1 MESFSVQAY
10 LKATD
15 NNFVSTFK
23 DAAKQVQNFQNNTNS
38 TMSTVGQVATSTG
51 KTLTKAVTVPI
62 VGIGVA
68 AAKVGGDFEAQMSRV
83 KAISGATGSSFEEL
97 RQQAI
102 DLGAKTA
109 FSAKESAA
117 GMENLASAG
126 FDAKEI
132 MEAMP
137 GLLDLAAVSGGDVA
151 LASENAATA
160 LRGFNLDASQSGH
173 VANVFARAAADTNA
187 EVGDMGEAM
196 KYIAPVANT
205 MGLSLEETAAAIGIM
220 SDAGVKGSQAGTTL
234 RGALSRLA
242 KPTKPM
248 IEKMQ
253 ELGVSFYDASGK
265 MIPLKDQISVLKKSF
280 TGLTQEQKNNAL
292 VTLYGQESLSGMVAL
307 VDKGPDAL
315 SKLTTSLQNSD
326 GAADKMART
335 MQDNMNSSLEQMMGA
350 FESAAIV
357 IQKILAPAVK
367 QVADAVS
374 GLVDKF
380 VSAPEPVQKMI
391 VTIGLIV
398 AAIGPLL
405 LIVGKAIKIF
415 QTMKVGFLALRS
427 GLALIGSSFTAISLP
442 VLGIIAAIAAVIAI
456 GILVYKNWDKI
467 SKFGKEVWA
476 NVKKFASDA
485 AEGIKEKWGDITQW
499 FSDTWNNLK
508 SGAKGLWDGTIQG
521 AKDAVDS
528 VKNAWGG
535 VKEWFSDKWNGIKD
549 GAKGIWGN
557 IKSGAKS
564 GADGVQNAWSNTKK
578 WFSNLWDGIV
588 SGGKSIGSKMLEP
601 IVNLFNAYKE
611 IFQPL
616 LTFFSGLWDQVK
628 TIFSSAWEAI
638 KTVVMGPV
646 LLLIDLITG
655 NFEQMKKDALMLW
668 QTMVDSIQ
676 TIVSTFVQIV
686 GGFFQGLWGVI
697 QNIWDTLVLEA
708 QTAWTTLTTF
718 IVTTVKNM
726 ITAVVNGWNSFKQ
739 GTIDLWNATI
749 QWIQDTWSAF
759 VSWII
764 QTANDIVNG
773 VINGWNAFKQ
783 GTVDL
788 WNATVQWVKDTW
800 ASFKQ
805 WVIDS
810 ANAIVNGVKQGWE
823 NLKQGTI
830 DLWNGMVNGL
840 KGIWDGLKQS
850 VSDLID
856 NVVDIFNTLKNINL
870 LDIGK
875 AIIDGFIKGLKQ
887 KWEDGMKFISGIGD
901 WIREHKGPIRK
912 DRKLLTPAG
921 NAIMNGL
928 NSGLTGGF
936 RDVQSNVSGMGD
948 MIANAINSDYSV
960 DIGANVAAANRSIS
974 SQVSHDVN
982 LNQGKQPA
990 LLNVRIGNQNFKAFV
1005 DDISNAQGQAI
1016 NLNMEF

>member
-23 DAAKQVQNFQNNTNS
+23 DAAKQVQNFQKNTNS
-38 TMSTVGQVATSTG
+38 TMSAVGQVATSTG

-62 VGIGVA
+62 VGIGIA

-126 FDAKEI
+126 FNAKEI

-173 VANVFARAAADTNA
+173 VANVFAKAAADTNA

-196 KYIAPVANT
+196 KYVAPVANT
-205 MGLSLEETAAAIGIM
+205 MGLSLEEVAAAIGIM

-253 ELGVSFYDASGK
+253 ELGISFYDASGK

-315 SKLTTSLQNSD
+315 GKLTSSLENSD

-350 FESAAIV
+350 LESAAIV
-357 IQKILAPAVK
+357 IQKVMAPAVRK
-367 QVADAVS
+367 IADAVS
-374 GLVDKF
+374 GMVDMF

-391 VTIGLIV
+391 VVIGLIV

-405 LIVGKAIKIF
+405 VIF
-415 QTMKVGFLALRS
+415 GQAVVTIQRVKVGFMALQA
-427 GLALIGSSFTAISLP
+427 GLALMETSLAAVILP
-442 VLGIIAAIAAVIAI
+442 VLGIVAAIAAVIVI
-456 GILVYKNWDKI
+456 GVLVYKNWDKI
-467 SKFGKEVWA
+467 VAFGKKAWA
-476 NVKKFASDA
+476 NITKFVSDA
-485 AEGIKEKWGDITQW
+485 AKAIKEKWGDITQW
-499 FSDTWNNLK
+499 FSDTWNNIK
-508 SGAKGLWDGTIQG
+508 NGAKGLWDGTIQG

-528 VKNAWGG
+528 VKNAWNGI
-535 VKEWFSDKWNGIKD
+535 KEWF
-549 GAKGIWGN
+549 A
-557 IKSGAKS
+557 
-564 GADGVQNAWSNTKK
+564 
-578 WFSNLWDGIV
+578 NLWKGTT
-588 SGGKSIGSKMLEP
+588 SGLASAWDSVTTTLAPFVETIKT
-601 IVNLFNAYKE
+601 
-611 IFQPL
+611 IFQPML
-616 LTFFSGLWDQVK
+616 DFFSGLWGQVK
-628 TIFSSAWEAI
+628 TIFGSAWEII

-655 NFEQMKKDALMLW
+655 DFNQFKEDFGMLW
-668 QTMVDSIQ
+668 QTLATAIQ
-676 TIVSTFVQIV
+676 TIVQTFVNIV
-686 GGFFQGLWGVI
+686 VGFYSSFFQTVVNIWTTIVNTIQSLWG
-697 QNIWDTLVLEA
+697 A
-708 QTAWTTLTTF
+708 FTTWVVNMAKS
-718 IVTTVKNM
+718 IVDG
-726 ITAVVNGWNSFKQ
+726 IVNGWNSFKQ

-749 QWIQDTWSAF
+749 QW
-759 VSWII
+759 
-764 QTANDIVNG
+764 
-773 VINGWNAFKQ
+773 
-783 GTVDL
+783 
-788 WNATVQWVKDTW
+788 VKDTW

-805 WVIDS
+805 WVVDS
-810 ANAIVNGVKQGWE
+810 ANAIVDGVKQGWE

-830 DLWNGMVNGL
+830 DLWNGMINGL

-850 VSDLID
+850 VSNLID
-856 NVVDIFNTLKNINL
+856 NVKTTFNNLKNINL

-875 AIIDGFIKGLKQ
+875 AIIDGLVKGLKQ

-901 WIREHKGPIRK
+901 WIRKHKGPIRV
-912 DRKLLTPAG
+912 DRKLLIPAG

-990 LLNVRIGNQNFKAFV
+990 YVTLKLGSQEYKAFV
-1005 DDISNAQGQAI
+1005 EDISGVQGLQNTI
-1016 NLNMEF
+1016 MNKF

>member
-23 DAAKQVQNFQNNTNS
+23 DAAKQVQNFQKNTNS
-38 TMSTVGQVATSTG
+38 TMSAVGQVSTSAG
-51 KTLTKAVTVPI
+51 KTLTKAVTLPI

-68 AAKVGGDFEAQMSRV
+68 AAKIGGDFESQMSRV
-83 KAISGATGSSFEEL
+83 KAISGATGSSFDEL

-126 FDAKEI
+126 FDSKEI
-132 MEAMP
+132 MKAMP

-160 LRGFNLDASQSGH
+160 LRGFNIDAGQSGH
-173 VANVFARAAADTNA
+173 VADVFARAAADTNA

-196 KYIAPVANT
+196 KYIAPVASS
-205 MGLSLEETAAAIGIM
+205 MGMSLEETAAAIGIM
-220 SDAGVKGSQAGTTL
+220 SDAGIKGSQAGTSL

-242 KPTKPM
+242 KPTDEM
-248 IEKMQ
+248 QAKMD
-253 ELGVSFYDASGK
+253 ELGLSFYDSEGK
-265 MIPLKDQISVLKKSF
+265 MKPLKDQIGMLKDAFK
-280 TGLTQEQKNNAL
+280 GLTPEQQQNAL
-292 VTLYGQESLSGMVAL
+292 VTLYGQESLSGMMAL
-307 VDKGPDAL
+307 IDKGPDKL
-315 SKLTTSLQNSD
+315 GKLTESLKNSD
-326 GAADKMART
+326 GAADKMAKT

-350 FESAAIV
+350 LESAAIV
-357 IQKILAPAVK
+357 VQKVLAPAVRK
-367 QVADAVS
+367 VADAVS

-405 LIVGKAIKIF
+405 VIF
-415 QTMKVGFLALRS
+415 GQAVLVLQRVKVGFLALRS
-427 GLALIGSSFTAISLP
+427 GLALIGSGFTAISLP

-467 SKFGKEVWA
+467 SKFGKEVWG

-485 AEGIKEKWGDITQW
+485 AEAIKEKWGDITIW

-508 SGAKGLWDGTIQG
+508 NGAKGLWDGTIQG

-528 VKNAWGG
+528 VKNAWNGI
-535 VKEWFSDKWNGIKD
+535 KEWF
-549 GAKGIWGN
+549 A
-557 IKSGAKS
+557 
-564 GADGVQNAWSNTKK
+564 
-578 WFSNLWDGIV
+578 NLWKGTT
-588 SGGKSIGSKMLEP
+588 SGLASAWDSVTTTLAPFVETIKT
-601 IVNLFNAYKE
+601 
-611 IFQPL
+611 IFQPIL
-616 LTFFSGLWDQVK
+616 DFFSGLWGQVQ
-628 TIFSSAWEAI
+628 TIFGSAWEII

-655 NFEQMKKDALMLW
+655 DFNQFKEDFAMLW
-668 QTMVDSIQ
+668 QTLATAIQ
-676 TIVSTFVQIV
+676 TIVQTFVNIV
-686 GGFFQGLWGVI
+686 VGFYKSFFQTVVNIWNAIVDGVKSLWG
-697 QNIWDTLVLEA
+697 A
-708 QTAWTTLTTF
+708 FTTWVVNMAKS
-718 IVTTVKNM
+718 IVDG
-726 ITAVVNGWNSFKQ
+726 IVNGWNS
-739 GTIDLWNATI
+739 
-749 QWIQDTWSAF
+749 
-759 VSWII
+759 
-764 QTANDIVNG
+764 
-773 VINGWNAFKQ
+773 FKQ

-788 WNATVQWVKDTW
+788 WNATIQWVKDTW

-805 WVIDS
+805 WVVDS

-830 DLWNGMVNGL
+830 DLWNGMINGL

-850 VSDLID
+850 VGDLID
-856 NVVDIFNTLKNINL
+856 NVKTTFNNLKNINL

-875 AIIDGFIKGLKQ
+875 AIIDGLVKGLKK

-901 WIREHKGPIRK
+901 WIRKHKGPIRV

-921 NAIMNGL
+921 NAIMTGL

-936 RDVQSNVSGMGD
+936 RNVQSNVSGMGD

-990 LLNVRIGNQNFKAFV
+990 SFTVKLGNQIFKAFV

-1016 NLNMEF
+1016 NLNMGF

>member
-23 DAAKQVQNFQNNTNS
+23 DAAKEVQNFQNNTNS

-62 VGIGVA
+62 VGIGIA

-126 FDAKEI
+126 FNAKEI

-173 VANVFARAAADTNA
+173 VANVFAKAAADTNA

-196 KYIAPVANT
+196 KYIAPVANS
-205 MGLSLEETAAAIGIM
+205 MGLSIEEVSAAIGIM
-220 SDAGVKGSQAGTTL
+220 SDAGIKGSQAGTSL

-242 KPTKPM
+242 KPTDAM
-248 IEKMQ
+248 QAKMD
-253 ELGVSFYDASGK
+253 ELGLSFYDSEGK
-265 MIPLKDQISVLKKSF
+265 MKPLKDQIGMLKDAFK
-280 TGLTQEQKNNAL
+280 GLTPEQQQNAL
-292 VTLYGQESLSGMVAL
+292 VTLYGQESLSGMLAL
-307 VDKGPDAL
+307 IDKGPDKL
-315 SKLTTSLQNSD
+315 GKLTDSLKNSD

-350 FESAAIV
+350 LESAAIV
-357 IQKILAPAVK
+357 IQKVMAPAVRK
-367 QVADAVS
+367 IADAVS
-374 GLVDKF
+374 GMVDMF

-391 VTIGLIV
+391 VVIGLIV

-405 LIVGKAIKIF
+405 VIF
-415 QTMKVGFLALRS
+415 GQAVVTIQRVKVGFMALQA
-427 GLALIGSSFTAISLP
+427 GLALMETSLAAVILP
-442 VLGIIAAIAAVIAI
+442 VLGIVAAIAAVIVI
-456 GILVYKNWDKI
+456 GVLVYKNWDKI
-467 SKFGKEVWA
+467 VAFGKKAWA
-476 NVKKFASDA
+476 NITKFVSDA
-485 AEGIKEKWGDITQW
+485 AKAIKEKWGDITQW
-499 FSDTWNNLK
+499 FSDTWNNIK
-508 SGAKGLWDGTIQG
+508 NGAKGLWDGTIQG

-528 VKNAWGG
+528 VKNAWNGI
-535 VKEWFSDKWNGIKD
+535 KEWFANLW
-549 GAKGIWGN
+549 KGTTSGLASAWDSVTTTLAPFVET
-557 IKSGAKS
+557 IKS
-564 GADGVQNAWSNTKK
+564 
-578 WFSNLWDGIV
+578 
-588 SGGKSIGSKMLEP
+588 
-601 IVNLFNAYKE
+601 
-611 IFQPL
+611 IFQPIL
-616 LTFFSGLWDQVK
+616 DFFSGLWGQVQ
-628 TIFSSAWEAI
+628 TIFGSAWEII

-655 NFEQMKKDALMLW
+655 DFNQFKEDFAMLW
-668 QTMVDSIQ
+668 QTLFTNIQ
-676 TIVSTFVQIV
+676 TLVTTYVQIIV
-686 GGFFQGLWGVI
+686 GFFTAWGQTVSNIWTTVVNTVQSLWGAFTTWVI
-697 QNIWDTLVLEA
+697 NMA
-708 QTAWTTLTTF
+708 KS
-718 IVTTVKNM
+718 IVDG
-726 ITAVVNGWNSFKQ
+726 IVNGWNSFKQ
-739 GTIDLWNATI
+739 GTIDLWNATV
-749 QWIQDTWSAF
+749 QWI
-759 VSWII
+759 
-764 QTANDIVNG
+764 
-773 VINGWNAFKQ
+773 
-783 GTVDL
+783 
-788 WNATVQWVKDTW
+788 KDTW

-805 WVIDS
+805 WVVDS

-830 DLWNGMVNGL
+830 DLWNGMINGL

-850 VSDLID
+850 VSNLID
-856 NVVDIFNTLKNINL
+856 NVKTTFNNLKNINL

-875 AIIDGFIKGLKQ
+875 AIIDGLVKGLKK
-887 KWEDGMKFISGIGD
+887 KWEDGMKFISGIGK
-901 WIREHKGPIRK
+901 WIREHKGPIRE

-936 RDVQSNVSGMGD
+936 RNVQSNISGMGD

-990 LLNVRIGNQNFKAFV
+990 SFTVKLGNQIFKAFV

-1016 NLNMEF
+1016 NLNMGF

>member
-23 DAAKQVQNFQNNTNS
+23 DAAKEVQNFQNNTNS

-62 VGIGVA
+62 VGIGIA

-126 FDAKEI
+126 FNAKEI

-173 VANVFARAAADTNA
+173 VANVFAKAAADTNA

-196 KYIAPVANT
+196 KYIAPVANS
-205 MGLSLEETAAAIGIM
+205 MGLSIEEVSAAIGIM
-220 SDAGVKGSQAGTTL
+220 SDAGIKGSQAGTSL

-242 KPTKPM
+242 KPTDAM
-248 IEKMQ
+248 QAKMD
-253 ELGVSFYDASGK
+253 ELGLSFYDSEGK
-265 MIPLKDQISVLKKSF
+265 MKPLKDQIGMLKDAFK
-280 TGLTQEQKNNAL
+280 GLTPEQQQNAL
-292 VTLYGQESLSGMVAL
+292 VTLYGQESLSGMLAL
-307 VDKGPDAL
+307 IDKGPDKL
-315 SKLTTSLQNSD
+315 GKLTDSLKNSD
-326 GAADKMART
+326 GAADKMAKT
-335 MQDNMNSSLEQMMGA
+335 MQDNMNSSLEQMMGSL
-350 FESAAIV
+350 ESAAIV
-357 IQKILAPAVK
+357 IQKVMAPAVRK
-367 QVADAVS
+367 IADAVS
-374 GLVDKF
+374 GMVDMF

-391 VTIGLIV
+391 VVIGLIV

-405 LIVGKAIKIF
+405 VIF
-415 QTMKVGFLALRS
+415 GQAVVTIQRVKVGFMALQA
-427 GLALIGSSFTAISLP
+427 GLALMETSLAAVILP
-442 VLGIIAAIAAVIAI
+442 VLGIIAAIAAVIVI
-456 GILVYKNWDKI
+456 GVLVYKNWDKI
-467 SKFGKEVWA
+467 VAFGKKAWA
-476 NVKKFASDA
+476 NITKFVSDA
-485 AEGIKEKWGDITQW
+485 AKAIKEKWGDITQW
-499 FSDTWNNLK
+499 FSDTWNNIK
-508 SGAKGLWDGTIQG
+508 NGAKGLWDGTIQG

-528 VKNAWGG
+528 VKNAWNGI
-535 VKEWFSDKWNGIKD
+535 KEWF
-549 GAKGIWGN
+549 A
-557 IKSGAKS
+557 
-564 GADGVQNAWSNTKK
+564 
-578 WFSNLWDGIV
+578 NLWKGTT
-588 SGGKSIGSKMLEP
+588 SGLSSAWDSVTTTLAPFVETIKT
-601 IVNLFNAYKE
+601 
-611 IFQPL
+611 IFQPIL
-616 LTFFSGLWDQVK
+616 DFFSGLWGQVQ
-628 TIFSSAWEAI
+628 TIFGSAWEII

-655 NFEQMKKDALMLW
+655 DFNQFKEDFAMLW
-668 QTMVDSIQ
+668 QTLFTNIQ
-676 TIVSTFVQIV
+676 TLVSTFVQIV
-686 GGFFQGLWGVI
+686 VGFFTAWGQTVSNIWSTVVNTVQSLWG
-697 QNIWDTLVLEA
+697 A
-708 QTAWTTLTTF
+708 FTTWVVNMAKS
-718 IVTTVKNM
+718 IVDG
-726 ITAVVNGWNSFKQ
+726 IVNGWNSFKQ

-749 QWIQDTWSAF
+749 QW
-759 VSWII
+759 
-764 QTANDIVNG
+764 
-773 VINGWNAFKQ
+773 
-783 GTVDL
+783 
-788 WNATVQWVKDTW
+788 VKDTW

-805 WVIDS
+805 WVVDS

-830 DLWNGMVNGL
+830 DLWNGMINGL

-856 NVVDIFNTLKNINL
+856 NVKTTFNNLKNINL

-875 AIIDGFIKGLKQ
+875 AIIDGLVKGLKK
-887 KWEDGMKFISGIGD
+887 KWEDGMKFISGIGK

-921 NAIMNGL
+921 NAIMTGL

-936 RDVQSNVSGMGD
+936 RNVQSNVSGMGD

-990 LLNVRIGNQNFKAFV
+990 YVTLKLGSQEYKAFV
-1005 DDISNAQGQAI
+1005 EDISGVQGWQ
-1016 NLNMEF
+1016 NVMMNKF

>member
-10 LKATD
+10 LGATD
-15 NNFVSTFK
+15 NSFVSTFK
-23 DAAKQVQNFQNNTNS
+23 DASKQVKNFQNNTNS
-38 TMSTVGQVATSTG
+38 TMSAVGKITTSAG
-51 KTLTKAVTVPI
+51 KAMTKAITVPI
-62 VGIGVA
+62 IGVGIA
-68 AAKVGGDFEAQMSRV
+68 AAKVGGDFESQMSRV
-83 KAISGATGSSFEEL
+83 KAISGATGSAFDEL

-126 FDAKEI
+126 FDANEI

-173 VANVFARAAADTNA
+173 VANVFAKAAADTNA

-196 KYIAPVANT
+196 KYVAPVANT
-205 MGLSLEETAAAIGIM
+205 MGLSLEEVAAAIGIM

-280 TGLTQEQKNNAL
+280 TGLTDEQKNNAL

-315 SKLTTSLQNSD
+315 GKLTSSLENSD

-350 FESAAIV
+350 LESAAIV
-357 IQKILAPAVK
+357 IQKVMAPAVRK
-367 QVADAVS
+367 IADAVS
-374 GLVDKF
+374 GMVNMF

-391 VTIGLIV
+391 IVIGLIV

-405 LIVGKAIKIF
+405 VIF
-415 QTMKVGFLALRS
+415 GQAVVTIQRVKVGFMALQA
-427 GLALIGSSFTAISLP
+427 GLALMETSLAAVILP
-442 VLGIIAAIAAVIAI
+442 VLGIVAAIAAVIVI
-456 GILVYKNWDKI
+456 GVLVYKNWDKI
-467 SKFGKEVWA
+467 VAFGKKAWA
-476 NVKKFASDA
+476 NITKFVSNA
-485 AEGIKEKWGDITQW
+485 AKAIKEKWGDVTKW
-499 FSDTWNNLK
+499 FSDTWNNIK
-508 SGAKGLWDGTIQG
+508 NGAKGIWDGTVQG
-521 AKDAVDS
+521 AKDAVES
-528 VKNAWGG
+528 VKNTWESI
-535 VKEWFSDKWNGIKD
+535 KE
-549 GAKGIWGN
+549 
-557 IKSGAKS
+557 
-564 GADGVQNAWSNTKK
+564 
-578 WFSNLWDGIV
+578 WFSNLWKGTT
-588 SGGKSIGSKMLEP
+588 SGLSSAWNSVVQTLAPFVETIKT
-601 IVNLFNAYKE
+601 
-611 IFQPL
+611 IFQPMIE
-616 LTFFSGLWDQVK
+616 FFGGLWEQVK
-628 TIFSSAWEAI
+628 TIFSSAWEII

-655 NFEQMKKDALMLW
+655 NFNQFKEDFVML
-668 QTMVDSIQ
+668 
-676 TIVSTFVQIV
+676 
-686 GGFFQGLWGVI
+686 
-697 QNIWDTLVLEA
+697 
-708 QTAWTTLTTF
+708 WTTLFTNIKTL
-718 IVTTVKNM
+718 VTTYIQIIVDFFSAWGQMVSN
-726 ITAVVNGWNSFKQ
+726 IWTTVVNTIRSLWEAFTTWVVDMAKKIVDGIVSGWNS
-739 GTIDLWNATI
+739 
-749 QWIQDTWSAF
+749 
-759 VSWII
+759 
-764 QTANDIVNG
+764 
-773 VINGWNAFKQ
+773 FKQ

-805 WVIDS
+805 WVVDS
-810 ANAIVNGVKQGWE
+810 ANAIVNGIKQGWE

-830 DLWNGMVNGL
+830 DLWNGMIDGL

-850 VSDLID
+850 VSDLIE
-856 NVVDIFNTLKNINL
+856 NVKNTFNKLKNINL

-875 AIIDGFIKGLKQ
+875 AIIDGLVKGLKQ

-901 WIREHKGPIRK
+901 WIREHKGPIRV

-921 NAIMNGL
+921 NAIMSGL
-928 NSGLTGGF
+928 NAGLTGGF

-948 MIANAINSDYSV
+948 MIANAVNSDYSV

-982 LNQGKQPA
+982 VNQGKQPA
-990 LLNVRIGNQNFKAFV
+990 LLNLRLGNQNFKAFV
-1005 DDISNAQGQAI
+1005 EDISNAQGQQI
-1016 NLNMEF
+1016 NLNMGF

>member
-23 DAAKQVQNFQNNTNS
+23 DAAKQVQNFQKNTNS
-38 TMSTVGQVATSTG
+38 TMSAVGQVSTSAG
-51 KTLTKAVTVPI
+51 KTLTKAVTLPI

-68 AAKVGGDFEAQMSRV
+68 AAKIGGDFESQMSRV
-83 KAISGATGSSFEEL
+83 KAISGATGSSFDEL

-126 FDAKEI
+126 FDSKEI
-132 MEAMP
+132 MKAMP

-160 LRGFNLDASQSGH
+160 LRGFNIDAGQSGH
-173 VANVFARAAADTNA
+173 VADVFARAAADTNA

-196 KYIAPVANT
+196 KYIAPVASS
-205 MGLSLEETAAAIGIM
+205 MGMSLEETAAAIGIM
-220 SDAGVKGSQAGTTL
+220 SDAGIKGSQAGTSL

-242 KPTKPM
+242 KPTDEM
-248 IEKMQ
+248 QAKMD
-253 ELGVSFYDASGK
+253 ELGLSFYDSEGK
-265 MIPLKDQISVLKKSF
+265 MKPLKDQIGMLKDAFK
-280 TGLTQEQKNNAL
+280 GLTPEQQQNAL
-292 VTLYGQESLSGMVAL
+292 VTLYGQESLSGMMAL
-307 VDKGPDAL
+307 IDKGPDKL
-315 SKLTTSLQNSD
+315 GKLTESLKNSD
-326 GAADKMART
+326 GAADKMAKT

-350 FESAAIV
+350 LESAAIV
-357 IQKILAPAVK
+357 VQKVLAPAVRK
-367 QVADAVS
+367 VADAVS

-405 LIVGKAIKIF
+405 VIF
-415 QTMKVGFLALRS
+415 GQAVLVLQRVKVGFLALRS
-427 GLALIGSSFTAISLP
+427 GLALIGSGFTAISLP

-467 SKFGKEVWA
+467 SKFGKEVWG

-485 AEGIKEKWGDITQW
+485 AEAIKEKWGDITKW

-508 SGAKGLWDGTIQG
+508 NGAKGLWDGTIQG

-528 VKNAWGG
+528 VKNAWNGI
-535 VKEWFSDKWNGIKD
+535 KEWF
-549 GAKGIWGN
+549 A
-557 IKSGAKS
+557 
-564 GADGVQNAWSNTKK
+564 
-578 WFSNLWDGIV
+578 NLWKGTT
-588 SGGKSIGSKMLEP
+588 SGLASAWDSVTTTLAPFVETIKT
-601 IVNLFNAYKE
+601 
-611 IFQPL
+611 IFQPIL
-616 LTFFSGLWDQVK
+616 DFFSGLWGQVQ
-628 TIFSSAWEAI
+628 TIFGSAWEII

-655 NFEQMKKDALMLW
+655 DFNQFKEDFAMLW
-668 QTMVDSIQ
+668 QTLATAIQ
-676 TIVSTFVQIV
+676 TIVQTFVNIV
-686 GGFFQGLWGVI
+686 VGFYKSFFQTVVNIWNAIVDGVKSLWG
-697 QNIWDTLVLEA
+697 A
-708 QTAWTTLTTF
+708 FTTWVVNMAKS
-718 IVTTVKNM
+718 IVDG
-726 ITAVVNGWNSFKQ
+726 IVNGWNS
-739 GTIDLWNATI
+739 
-749 QWIQDTWSAF
+749 
-759 VSWII
+759 
-764 QTANDIVNG
+764 
-773 VINGWNAFKQ
+773 FKQ

-788 WNATVQWVKDTW
+788 WNATIQWVKDTW

-805 WVIDS
+805 WVVDS

-830 DLWNGMVNGL
+830 DLWNGMINGL

-850 VSDLID
+850 VGDLID
-856 NVVDIFNTLKNINL
+856 NVKTTFNNLKNINL

-875 AIIDGFIKGLKQ
+875 AIIDGLVKGLKK

-901 WIREHKGPIRK
+901 WIRKHKGPIRV

-921 NAIMNGL
+921 NAIMTGL

-936 RDVQSNVSGMGD
+936 RNVQSNVSGMGD

-960 DIGANVAAANRSIS
+960 DI
-974 SQVSHDVN
+974 
-982 LNQGKQPA
+982 
-990 LLNVRIGNQNFKAFV
+990 
-1005 DDISNAQGQAI
+1005 
-1016 NLNMEF
+1016 

>member
-265 MIPLKDQISVLKKSF
+265 MISLKDQISVLKKSF

-391 VTIGLIV
+391 VIIGLIV

-528 VKNAWGG
+528 VKNAWNGI
-535 VKEWFSDKWNGIKD
+535 KEWF
-549 GAKGIWGN
+549 A
-557 IKSGAKS
+557 
-564 GADGVQNAWSNTKK
+564 
-578 WFSNLWDGIV
+578 NLWKGTT
-588 SGGKSIGSKMLEP
+588 SGLASAWDSVTTTLAPFVETIKT
-601 IVNLFNAYKE
+601 
-611 IFQPL
+611 IFQPML
-616 LTFFSGLWDQVK
+616 DFFSGLWGQVQ
-628 TIFSSAWEAI
+628 TIFASAWEII

-655 NFEQMKKDALMLW
+655 DFNQFKEDFAMLW
-668 QTMVDSIQ
+668 QTLFTNIQ
-676 TIVSTFVQIV
+676 TLVTTYVQIIV
-686 GGFFQGLWGVI
+686 GFFTAWGQTVSNIWSTVVDTIQSLWG
-697 QNIWDTLVLEA
+697 A
-708 QTAWTTLTTF
+708 FTTWGINMAKS
-718 IVTTVKNM
+718 IVDG
-726 ITAVVNGWNSFKQ
+726 IVNGWNS
-739 GTIDLWNATI
+739 
-749 QWIQDTWSAF
+749 
-759 VSWII
+759 
-764 QTANDIVNG
+764 
-773 VINGWNAFKQ
+773 FKQ

-788 WNATVQWVKDTW
+788 WNATIQWVKDTW

-830 DLWNGMVNGL
+830 DLWNGMVEGL

-856 NVVDIFNTLKNINL
+856 NVKTTFDNLKNINL

-875 AIIDGFIKGLKQ
+875 AIIDGFVKGLKQ

-936 RDVQSNVSGMGD
+936 RDVQSNVSGIGD

-982 LNQGKQPA
+982 VNQGKQPA
-990 LLNVRIGNQNFKAFV
+990 SFNVKLGNQNFKAFV
-1005 DDISNAQGQAI
+1005 DDISNAQGQEI
-1016 NLNMEF
+1016 NLNMGF

>member
-23 DAAKQVQNFQNNTNS
+23 NAAKEVQNFQKNTDS
-38 TMSTVGQVATSTG
+38 TMSTVGQVATSAG
-51 KTLTKAVTVPI
+51 KTLTKAVTVPVI
-62 VGIGVA
+62 GIGVA

-83 KAISGATGSSFEEL
+83 KAISGATGSSFDEL

-126 FDAKEI
+126 FNTKEI

-137 GLLDLAAVSGGDVA
+137 GLLDLAAVSGGDVG
-151 LASENAATA
+151 LASENAAAA

-173 VANVFARAAADTNA
+173 VADVFARAAADTNA

-196 KYIAPVANT
+196 KYIAPVANS
-205 MGLSLEETAAAIGIM
+205 MGISIEETAAAIGIM
-220 SDAGVKGSQAGTTL
+220 SDAGIKGSQAGTSL

-242 KPTKPM
+242 KPTDDM
-248 IEKMQ
+248 QAKMD
-253 ELGVSFYDASGK
+253 ELGLSFYDSEGK
-265 MIPLKDQISVLKKSF
+265 MKPLKDQIGMLKNAFK
-280 TGLTQEQKNNAL
+280 GLTPEQQQNAL
-292 VTLYGQESLSGMVAL
+292 VTLYGQESLSGMMAL
-307 VDKGPDAL
+307 IDKGPDKL
-315 SKLTTSLQNSD
+315 GKLTNSLKNSD
-326 GAADKMART
+326 GAADKMAKT

-357 IQKILAPAVK
+357 VQKILAPAVRK
-367 QVADAVS
+367 VADAVS
-374 GLVDKF
+374 GLVNKF

-405 LIVGKAIKIF
+405 VIFGQAVLVMQRVKI
-415 QTMKVGFLALRS
+415 GFLALRS
-427 GLALIGSSFTAISLP
+427 GLALIGSGFTAISLP

-485 AEGIKEKWGDITQW
+485 GEAIKEKWGDITKW
-499 FSDTWNNLK
+499 FSDTWESTK
-508 SGAKGLWDGTIQG
+508 EGAKGLWDGTIQG

-528 VKNAWGG
+528 VKNAWNGI
-535 VKEWFSDKWNGIKD
+535 KEWF
-549 GAKGIWGN
+549 A
-557 IKSGAKS
+557 
-564 GADGVQNAWSNTKK
+564 
-578 WFSNLWDGIV
+578 NLWKGTT
-588 SGGKSIGSKMLEP
+588 SGLASAWDSVTTTLAPFVETIKT
-601 IVNLFNAYKE
+601 
-611 IFQPL
+611 IFQPML
-616 LTFFSGLWDQVK
+616 EFFSGLWDQVK
-628 TIFSSAWEAI
+628 TIFSSAWEII

-646 LLLIDLITG
+646 LLIIDLITG
-655 NFEQMKKDALMLW
+655 DFNQFKEDFGMLW
-668 QTMVDSIQ
+668 QTLATAIQ
-676 TIVSTFVQIV
+676 TIVQTFVNIV
-686 GGFFQGLWGVI
+686 VGFYSSFFQTVVNIWTTIVNTIQSLWG
-697 QNIWDTLVLEA
+697 A
-708 QTAWTTLTTF
+708 FTTW
-718 IVTTVKNM
+718 
-726 ITAVVNGWNSFKQ
+726 VVNMAKS
-739 GTIDLWNATI
+739 
-749 QWIQDTWSAF
+749 
-759 VSWII
+759 
-764 QTANDIVNG
+764 IVDG
-773 VINGWNAFKQ
+773 IVNGWNAFKQ

-800 ASFKQ
+800 ASFVQ
-805 WVIDS
+805 WVINS

-840 KGIWDGLKQS
+840 KGIWDGLKQG

-856 NVVDIFNTLKNINL
+856 NVKTIFNNLKNINL

-875 AIIDGFIKGLKQ
+875 AIIDGFVNGLKSAW
-887 KWEDGMKFISGIGD
+887 KAGMKFIGGIGD

-936 RDVQSNVSGMGD
+936 RDVKSNVSGMGD

-990 LLNVRIGNQNFKAFV
+990 SFNVMIGNQNFKAFV

-1016 NLNMEF
+1016 NLNMGF

>member
-1 MESFSVQAY
+1 METFSVQAY

-15 NNFVSTFK
+15 NSFVSTFK
-23 DAAKQVQNFQNNTNS
+23 DAAKQVQTFQKDTSS
-38 TMSTVGQVATSTG
+38 TMSAVGQVTKGTG
-51 KTLTKAVTVPI
+51 KTLTKTVTTPI
-62 VGIGVA
+62 VGLGVVA
-68 AAKVGGDFEAQMSRV
+68 AKIGGDFEAQMSRV
-83 KAISGATGSSFEEL
+83 KAISGATGSSFDDL

-126 FDAKEI
+126 FDSKEI

-187 EVGDMGEAM
+187 EVGDMGYAM
-196 KYIAPVANT
+196 KYIAPVASS

-220 SDAGVKGSQAGTTL
+220 SDAGIKGSQAGTTL

-248 IEKMQ
+248 IGVMNK
-253 ELGVSFYDASGK
+253 LGLSFYDSSGK
-265 MIPLKDQISVLKKSF
+265 MKPLKDQIGMLQNAFKD
-280 TGLTQEQKNNAL
+280 LTPEQKQNAL
-292 VTLYGQESLSGMVAL
+292 VTLYGQESLSGMMAL
-307 VDKGPDAL
+307 IDKGPD
-315 SKLTTSLQNSD
+315 KLGSLTKSLENSD

-357 IQKILAPAVK
+357 VQKILAPAVRK
-367 QVADAVS
+367 AADFIS
-374 GLVDKF
+374 SLVQKF

-485 AEGIKEKWGDITQW
+485 AEAIKEKWGDITQW

-528 VKNAWGG
+528 VKNAWNGI
-535 VKEWFSDKWNGIKD
+535 KEWF
-549 GAKGIWGN
+549 A
-557 IKSGAKS
+557 
-564 GADGVQNAWSNTKK
+564 
-578 WFSNLWDGIV
+578 NLWKGTT
-588 SGGKSIGSKMLEP
+588 SGLAIAWQTVTTTLAPFVESIKN
-601 IVNLFNAYKE
+601 V
-611 IFQPL
+611 FQPM
-616 LTFFSGLWDQVK
+616 TNFFTGLWSQIS
-628 TIFSSAWEAI
+628 TIFGAAWELI

-646 LLLIDLITG
+646 LLLIDLVTG
-655 NFEQMKKDALMLW
+655 NFTQLKDDAIMLW
-668 QTMVDSIQ
+668 NTLCESIE

-686 GGFFQGLWGVI
+686 VGYYTALHDTAI
-697 QNIWDTLVLEA
+697 NIWNAIVSTIKTLWQSFTSWIE
-708 QTAWTTLTTF
+708 TTTKAL
-718 IVTTVKNM
+718 VDG
-726 ITAVVNGWNSFKQ
+726 VVNGWNSFKQ
-739 GTIDLWNATI
+739 GTVDLWNATI
-749 QWIQDTWSAF
+749 QWIKNTW
-759 VSWII
+759 
-764 QTANDIVNG
+764 D
-773 VINGWNAFKQ
+773 
-783 GTVDL
+783 
-788 WNATVQWVKDTW
+788 
-800 ASFKQ
+800 SFKQ
-805 WVIDS
+805 WIIDS

-830 DLWNGMVNGL
+830 DLWNGMINGL

-856 NVVDIFNTLKNINL
+856 NVKTTFNNLKNINL

-875 AIIDGFIKGLKQ
+875 AIIDGLVKGLKK

-990 LLNVRIGNQNFKAFV
+990 LFNVKLGNQSFKAFV

>member
-23 DAAKQVQNFQNNTNS
+23 DAAKQVQNFQKNTNS
-38 TMSTVGQVATSTG
+38 TMSAVGQVSTSAG
-51 KTLTKAVTVPI
+51 KTLTKAVTLPI

-68 AAKVGGDFEAQMSRV
+68 AAKIGGDFESQMSRV
-83 KAISGATGSSFEEL
+83 KAISGATGSSFDEL

-126 FDAKEI
+126 FDSKEI
-132 MEAMP
+132 MKAMP

-160 LRGFNLDASQSGH
+160 LRGFNIDAGQSGH
-173 VANVFARAAADTNA
+173 VADVFARAAADTNA

-196 KYIAPVANT
+196 KYIAPVASS
-205 MGLSLEETAAAIGIM
+205 MGMSLEETAAAIGIM
-220 SDAGVKGSQAGTTL
+220 SDAGIKGSQAGTSL

-242 KPTKPM
+242 KPTDEM
-248 IEKMQ
+248 QAKMD
-253 ELGVSFYDASGK
+253 ELGLSFYDSEGK
-265 MIPLKDQISVLKKSF
+265 MKPLKDQIGMLKDAFK
-280 TGLTQEQKNNAL
+280 GLTPEQQQNAL
-292 VTLYGQESLSGMVAL
+292 VTLYGQESLSGMMAL
-307 VDKGPDAL
+307 IDKGPDKL
-315 SKLTTSLQNSD
+315 GKLTESLKNSD
-326 GAADKMART
+326 GAADKMAKT

-350 FESAAIV
+350 LESAAIV
-357 IQKILAPAVK
+357 VQKVLAPAVRK
-367 QVADAVS
+367 VADAVS

-405 LIVGKAIKIF
+405 VIF
-415 QTMKVGFLALRS
+415 GQAVLVLQRVKVGFLALRS
-427 GLALIGSSFTAISLP
+427 GLALIGSGFTAISLP

-467 SKFGKEVWA
+467 SKFGKEVWG

-485 AEGIKEKWGDITQW
+485 AEAIKEKWGDITKW

-508 SGAKGLWDGTIQG
+508 NGAKGLWDGTIQG

-528 VKNAWGG
+528 VKNAWNGI
-535 VKEWFSDKWNGIKD
+535 KEWF
-549 GAKGIWGN
+549 A
-557 IKSGAKS
+557 
-564 GADGVQNAWSNTKK
+564 
-578 WFSNLWDGIV
+578 NLWKGTT
-588 SGGKSIGSKMLEP
+588 SGLSSAWDSVTTTLAPFVETIKT
-601 IVNLFNAYKE
+601 
-611 IFQPL
+611 IFQPIL
-616 LTFFSGLWDQVK
+616 DFFSGLWGQVK
-628 TIFSSAWEAI
+628 TIFGSAWEII

-655 NFEQMKKDALMLW
+655 DFNQFKEDFGMLW
-668 QTMVDSIQ
+668 QTLATAIQ
-676 TIVSTFVQIV
+676 TIVQTFVNIV
-686 GGFFQGLWGVI
+686 VGFYKSFFQTVVNIWNAIVDGVKSLWG
-697 QNIWDTLVLEA
+697 A
-708 QTAWTTLTTF
+708 FTTWVVNMAKS
-718 IVTTVKNM
+718 IVDG
-726 ITAVVNGWNSFKQ
+726 IVNGWNS
-739 GTIDLWNATI
+739 
-749 QWIQDTWSAF
+749 
-759 VSWII
+759 
-764 QTANDIVNG
+764 
-773 VINGWNAFKQ
+773 FKQ

-788 WNATVQWVKDTW
+788 WNATIQWVKDTW

-805 WVIDS
+805 WVVDS

-830 DLWNGMVNGL
+830 DLWNGMINGL

-856 NVVDIFNTLKNINL
+856 NVKTTFNNLKNINL

-875 AIIDGFIKGLKQ
+875 AIIDGLVKGLKQ

-901 WIREHKGPIRK
+901 WIRKHKGPIRV

-921 NAIMNGL
+921 NAIMTGL

-936 RDVQSNVSGMGD
+936 RNVQSNVSGMGD

-990 LLNVRIGNQNFKAFV
+990 SFTVKLGNQIFKAFV

-1016 NLNMEF
+1016 NLNMGF

>member
-51 KTLTKAVTVPI
+51 KTLTKAVTLPI

-68 AAKVGGDFEAQMSRV
+68 AAKIGGDFESQMSRV
-83 KAISGATGSSFEEL
+83 KAISGATGSSFDEL

-126 FDAKEI
+126 FDSKEI
-132 MEAMP
+132 MKAMP

-160 LRGFNLDASQSGH
+160 LRGFNIDAGQSGH
-173 VANVFARAAADTNA
+173 VADVFARAAADTNA

-196 KYIAPVANT
+196 KYIAPVASS
-205 MGLSLEETAAAIGIM
+205 MGLSLEETAATIGIM
-220 SDAGVKGSQAGTTL
+220 SDAGIKGSQAGTTL
-234 RGALSRLA
+234 RGALSRIA
-242 KPTKPM
+242 KPTDEMKS
-248 IEKMQ
+248 KMD
-253 ELGVSFYDASGK
+253 ELGLSFYDSEGK
-265 MIPLKDQISVLKKSF
+265 MKPLKDQVGMLKNAFK
-280 TGLTQEQKNNAL
+280 GLTPEQKQNAL
-292 VTLYGQESLSGMVAL
+292 VTLYGQESLSGMMAL
-307 VDKGPDAL
+307 IDKGPDKL
-315 SKLTTSLQNSD
+315 GKLTDSLKNSD
-326 GAADKMART
+326 GAADKMAKT

-357 IQKILAPAVK
+357 VQKVLAPAVRK
-367 QVADAVS
+367 VADAVS

-380 VSAPEPVQKMI
+380 VSAPEPVQRMI
-391 VTIGLIV
+391 VIVGLIV

-405 LIVGKAIKIF
+405 VVFGQAVVILQRV
-415 QTMKVGFLALRS
+415 KVGFLALRS

-485 AEGIKEKWGDITQW
+485 AEAIKEKWGDITQW
-499 FSDTWNNLK
+499 FSNTWNNLK
-508 SGAKGLWDGTIQG
+508 NGAKGLWDGTIQG

-528 VKNAWGG
+528 VKNAWNGI
-535 VKEWFSDKWNGIKD
+535 KEWFANLWKGTTSGLASAWNSVTTTL
-549 GAKGIWGN
+549 APFVET
-557 IKSGAKS
+557 IKS
-564 GADGVQNAWSNTKK
+564 
-578 WFSNLWDGIV
+578 
-588 SGGKSIGSKMLEP
+588 
-601 IVNLFNAYKE
+601 
-611 IFQPL
+611 IFQPIL
-616 LTFFSGLWDQVK
+616 EFFSGLWGQVQ
-628 TIFSSAWEAI
+628 TIFGSAWEII

-655 NFEQMKKDALMLW
+655 DFNQFKEDFGMLW
-668 QTMVDSIQ
+668 QTLATAIQ
-676 TIVSTFVQIV
+676 TIVQTFVNIV
-686 GGFFQGLWGVI
+686 VGFYSSFFQTVVNIWTTIVNTIQSLWG
-697 QNIWDTLVLEA
+697 A
-708 QTAWTTLTTF
+708 FTTWVVNMAMS
-718 IVTTVKNM
+718 IVNG
-726 ITAVVNGWNSFKQ
+726 IVNGWNS
-739 GTIDLWNATI
+739 
-749 QWIQDTWSAF
+749 
-759 VSWII
+759 
-764 QTANDIVNG
+764 
-773 VINGWNAFKQ
+773 FKQ

-800 ASFKQ
+800 ASFIQ
-805 WVIDS
+805 WIIDS

-840 KGIWDGLKQS
+840 KGIWDGLKQG

-856 NVVDIFNTLKNINL
+856 NVKSIFNNLKNINL

-875 AIIDGFIKGLKQ
+875 AIIDGFVKGLKQ
-887 KWEDGMKFISGIGD
+887 KWEDGMKFIGGIGD

-921 NAIMNGL
+921 NTIMNGL

-936 RDVQSNVSGMGD
+936 RNVQSNVSGMGD

-982 LNQGKQPA
+982 INQGKQPA
-990 LLNVRIGNQNFKAFV
+990 LFNVRLGNQNFKAFV

-1016 NLNMEF
+1016 NLNMGF